1 MCVCVCIGEELEG
14 NLRLFPVRRHVS
26 FSFIYPPEEE
36 EEEVYLSTNVRFL
49 NAETYI
55 AFHRDWDKRDPTD
68 GGGYVVRLSA
78 VC

>member
-1 MCVCVCIGEELEG
+1 M
-14 NLRLFPVRRHVS
+14 
-26 FSFIYPPEEE
+26 
-36 EEEVYLSTNVRFL
+36 RFL

-78 VC
+78 SMCAEPGLNHLRDYLSLSFFLARRDSLNFVFYLLKGNISQKE